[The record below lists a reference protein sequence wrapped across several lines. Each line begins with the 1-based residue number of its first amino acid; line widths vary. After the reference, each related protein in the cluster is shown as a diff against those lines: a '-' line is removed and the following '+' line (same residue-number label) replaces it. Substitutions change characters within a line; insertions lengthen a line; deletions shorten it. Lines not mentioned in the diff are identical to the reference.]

1 MKKLLLLLLVCSFT
15 TLGNQFTVSAGYGIS
30 SSAEAGSSIDVGSV
44 GNALNLNVKYFV
56 GSSDD
61 VSFGPYIDYVGD
73 SELIEDTSISSSI
86 LSYGIFA
93 SYKFPTNGFYFSG
106 SIGLSSPSI
115 DDGDLLTAL
124 EQLYVGLGADSASFN
139 SSLDGGLSYILTAG
153 YELED
158 NFAVEAS
165 YKRTSSTYKIN
176 GEISQSGISQSGNL
190 LSEDITFST
199 ITVGAA
205 YTF

>member
-73 SELIEDTSISSSI
+73 SEWSEDALVSSSI

-93 SYKFPTNGFYFSG
+93 RYKFPTNGFYFSG

-115 DDGDLLTAL
+115 NDGDLLTAL
-124 EQLYVGLGADSASFN
+124 EQSFDSASFN
-139 SSLDGGLSYILTAG
+139 SSVDDGLSYILTAG
-153 YELED
+153 YELQD

-165 YKRTSSTYKIN
+165 YKHTSSVYN
-176 GEISQSGISQSGNL
+176 LYGETSISGITQSGNF
-190 LSEDITFST
+190 LSEEITFST
-199 ITVGAA
+199 LTVGAA
-205 YTF
+205 YAF